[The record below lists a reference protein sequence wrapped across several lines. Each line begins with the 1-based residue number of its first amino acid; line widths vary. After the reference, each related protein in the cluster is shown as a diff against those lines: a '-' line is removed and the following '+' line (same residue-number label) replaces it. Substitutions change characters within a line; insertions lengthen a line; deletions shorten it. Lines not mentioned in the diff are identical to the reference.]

1 MKSFLHLFENNYK
14 LYIFNKYSPTIKMIK
29 LGFLMNLTFLLC
41 IMITQLLIWVLDGT
55 LLKAIINLLNIR
67 KMYDG
72 FELSKSQQTD
82 LINHMES

>member
-1 MKSFLHLFENNYK
+1 
-14 LYIFNKYSPTIKMIK
+14 MIK

>member
-1 MKSFLHLFENNYK
+1 
-14 LYIFNKYSPTIKMIK
+14 MIK

-67 KMYDG
+67 KSYDG
-72 FELSKSQQTD
+72 FELSKT
-82 LINHMES
+82 

>member
-1 MKSFLHLFENNYK
+1 
-14 LYIFNKYSPTIKMIK
+14 MIK

-67 KMYDG
+67 KSYDG
-72 FELSKSQQTD
+72 FELSKTQQTE
-82 LINHMES
+82 LINYMES

>member
-1 MKSFLHLFENNYK
+1 
-14 LYIFNKYSPTIKMIK
+14 MIK

-41 IMITQLLIWVLDGT
+41 IIITQLLIWVLDGT
-55 LLKAIINLLNIR
+55 LLRAIINLLNIR

-82 LINHMES
+82 LINYMESQLTINIFHTSQKTE

>member
-1 MKSFLHLFENNYK
+1 
-14 LYIFNKYSPTIKMIK
+14 MIK

-41 IMITQLLIWVLDGT
+41 IIITQLLIWVLDGT

-82 LINHMES
+82 LINYMESQLTINIFHTSQKTE

>member
-1 MKSFLHLFENNYK
+1 
-14 LYIFNKYSPTIKMIK
+14 MIK

-41 IMITQLLIWVLDGT
+41 IIITQLLIWVLDGT

>member
-1 MKSFLHLFENNYK
+1 
-14 LYIFNKYSPTIKMIK
+14 
-29 LGFLMNLTFLLC
+29 MNLTFLLC
-41 IMITQLLIWVLDGT
+41 IIITQLLIWVLDGT

-82 LINHMES
+82 LINYMESQLTINIFHTSQKTE